1 MAGFGEREE
10 NELAHEGSPSEI
22 HSFLARRSQTKI
34 KLEANQYCEKYPPQF
49 EEEISALIFW
59 LLFHQGKSDKERKLR
74 LMSSTC
80 LGEKPSGFNP
90 FP

>member
-1 MAGFGEREE
+1 MAGIGEREE

-34 KLEANQYCEKYPPQF
+34 KLEANQYCEKHPSQF

-59 LLFHQGKSDKERKLR
+59 LLFHQGKSDKGKKLR
-74 LMSSTC
+74 SMSTTC
-80 LGEKPSGFNP
+80 FGENPSAFNL
-90 FP
+90 FL

>member
-1 MAGFGEREE
+1 MAGIGEREE

-34 KLEANQYCEKYPPQF
+34 KLEENQYCEKHPPQF

-59 LLFHQGKSDKERKLR
+59 FLFDQAKSDKGRKIAINVIHLLWR
-74 LMSSTC
+74 KT
-80 LGEKPSGFNP
+80 LGIQLF
-90 FP
+90 